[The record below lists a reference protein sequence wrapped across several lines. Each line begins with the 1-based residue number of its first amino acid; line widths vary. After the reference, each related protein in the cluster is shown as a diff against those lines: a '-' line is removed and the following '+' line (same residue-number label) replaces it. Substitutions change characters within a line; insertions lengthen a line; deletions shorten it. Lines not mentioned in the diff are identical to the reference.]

1 MIRLFYNYDA
11 RFLCDADAR
20 EIYELP
26 EISFDEQPTWIITPL
41 YDDAEPLD
49 LSSVTT
55 FRAAID
61 ADFKSET
68 NVMCRTLPEDI
79 TVDETGIHVPLDSN
93 TSRFLEVVNGQEQV
107 RVIFEL
113 AGYDANGK
121 RVFYLKF
128 KLNASALVDPSD
140 TDTLPE
146 PVNLFADRAYVMS
159 LFRSGFEIQFS
170 QNGTTWAEEVADPVY
185 CRIRN
190 RAAGGEWSDAIPLPR
205 GADGKSLRPD
215 AVGLLADRPAAAE
228 EKFCYIA
235 TDTGKIYIY
244 LSGAWSDGIPAGADG
259 KDGQDGA
266 DGRGIVSTEKT
277 GSSGLVDHYKIT
289 YSDGS
294 TFEYQVRNGDP
305 GQDLKI
311 DATGEAAEL
320 ATYANA
326 PAGFVFATSVR
337 DENARKTTLYL
348 YVKKSYALN
357 DWCAPLAITYY
368 SKGET
373 LPLIEP
379 LEFQSPEGDAKVLS
393 FQLSAH
399 PAASVASVVIDTELG
414 ELTLPYW
421 SALGIE
427 KIIRKDTGQVDI
439 YFGDLCPEFETGRV
453 YFAQGAAGLTQYQ
466 WYLANGGTLS
476 FDDWV
481 AVATAA
487 VPEAPKDGRIYG
499 RCNGA
504 WIVLENA
511 AALTVTGTANCTVN
525 GALETALTQTLDAV
539 ASDGSSVTFAVTE
552 GTLPA
557 GLTLSGNTISG
568 TPLAIGS
575 TVVKITASAGSASMV
590 ITVTFLIAA
599 APDKMYF
606 GYITSAVAGST
617 VKVTGITKTMLDAAL
632 EAETMQSLNPVAL
645 AKTSIGTVPAGAL
658 IAVLIPAAAGMKA
671 SKFDGISA
679 KVEFELDNAVSG
691 SGANGAA
698 VTLDGKSYK
707 VWGEFSLV
715 AGERFIYV
723 DKEA

>member
-1 MIRLFYNYDA
+1 MSVELYYNYDA
-11 RFLCDADAR
+11 RYLCDAVGDPVQD
-20 EIYELP
+20 IPEL
-26 EISFDEQPTWIITPL
+26 SFAEQPEWLIHPVRTGGAA
-41 YDDAEPLD
+41 YDFSGVAA
-49 LSSVTT
+49 
-55 FRAAID
+55 FRAAVD

-68 NVMCRTLPEDI
+68 DVMCRSLAESISAGAD
-79 TVDETGIHVPLDSN
+79 GILVKLD
-93 TSRFLEVVNGQEQV
+93 TDTQRFFDVVNGQESQAAY
-107 RVIFEL
+107 FEL
-113 AGYDANGK
+113 AGLDASGK
-121 RVFYLKF
+121 RIFYLIF
-128 KLNASALVDPSD
+128 RINARMILDPGT

-146 PVNLFADRAYVMS
+146 TSDLFADRTYVMA
-159 LFRSGFEIQFS
+159 LLRSGWEVEYS
-170 QNGTTWAEEVADPVY
+170 ADGTQWSSDETGAEY
-185 CRIRN
+185 IRIRN

-235 TDTGKIYIY
+235 TDTGLIYVY
-244 LSGAWSDGIPAGADG
+244 LSGAWSEGIPV
-259 KDGQDGA
+259 GQDGA

-277 GSSGLVDHYKIT
+277 GSDGLVDHYKIT

-294 TFEYQVRNGDP
+294 TFEYQVRNGEP
-305 GQDLKI
+305 GQNLKI

-511 AALTVTGTANCTVN
+511 AALTVTGTASCTVN

-599 APDKMYF
+599 APDKMYL

-691 SGANGAA
+691 SGANGTA